1 MRLKSEK
8 SMVVEKK
15 KIDGLDKPKAEML
28 REEWN
33 AAIRAAAKVARS
45 TINPYTTWRGQA
57 QEAANAILKLRKPGL
72 KRRGKR

>member
-33 AAIRAAAKVARS
+33 AAIKAAAKVAQKSWTRADLTPS
-45 TINPYTTWRGQA
+45 QTARIARK
-57 QEAANAILKLRKPGL
+57 ILNL
-72 KRRGKR
+72 KK